1 MNGKG
6 TAMARHPWV
15 AKADDGVRWGMQVV
29 VPARREALPELMG
42 VAKQM
47 EEQGFDSMFVMDHPA
62 LHADPYIALA
72 GAAAVTEKL
81 YLGQLVMAATYRH
94 PAFVARM
101 QADLDNL
108 SRGRSVLGV
117 GSGWFEAEYNM
128 MNIDFPAIGRRQKDL
143 DELIAVVDGLWSGKP
158 FTHHGESF
166 AIDGMQIDPPPAQRP
181 PVLVG
186 GSGKKGTL
194 RQVATWADA
203 CNVSEEAKLNV
214 PGATDAQRFAQVAEL
229 YAALDAHLDDLGR
242 PRNEVLKSHFTSMLV
257 LAPTQ
262 EEADQRADSC
272 DTSKSTSAGARSNG
286 RAFLASASVDR
297 AIAYYQGLRDAG
309 AQYFVVQVEQDDTET
324 MLLLADAVMPNVE

>member
-1 MNGKG
+1 
-6 TAMARHPWV
+6 MARHPWV
-15 AKADDGVRWGMQVV
+15 AKADEGLRWGMQIVI
-29 VPARREALPELMG
+29 PERRTALSELMG

-47 EEQGFDSMFVMDHPA
+47 EQLGFDSMFVMDHPA

-108 SRGRSVLGV
+108 SNGRSILGV

-128 MNIDFPAIGRRQKDL
+128 MNIDFPPIGRRQKDL
-143 DELIAVVDGLWSGKP
+143 DELITTVEGLWSGQP
-158 FTHHGESF
+158 FTHHGQTF
-166 AIDGMQIDPPPAQRP
+166 NIDGMQIEPAPARRP

-194 RQVATWADA
+194 RQVATWGDA
-203 CNVSEEAKLNV
+203 CNVNEEQKLNV
-214 PGATDAQRFAQVAEL
+214 AGVSDAERADQVAAVF
-229 YAALDAHLDDLGR
+229 AALDGHLDDLGR

-262 EEADQRADSC
+262 EEADRRADAI
-272 DTSKSTSAGARSNG
+272 DTSKSTSAGVRSHG
-286 RAFLASASVDR
+286 RAFIASASVDR
-297 AIAYYQGLRDAG
+297 AIAYYQALRNAG
-309 AQYFVVQVEQDDTET
+309 AQYFVVQVAQDDTET
-324 MLLLADAVMPNVE
+324 MLLLANSVMPNVS

>member
-1 MNGKG
+1 
-6 TAMARHPWV
+6 MARHPWV
-15 AKADDGVRWGMQVV
+15 AKADEGLRWGMQVV
-29 VPARREALPELMG
+29 VPARRDALPKLMG

-47 EEQGFDSMFVMDHPA
+47 EELGFDSMFVMDHPA
-62 LHADPYIALA
+62 LHADPYIALS

-101 QADLDNL
+101 QGDLDNL
-108 SRGRSVLGV
+108 SGGRSILGV

-128 MNIDFPAIGRRQKDL
+128 MNLDFPPIGRRQKDL
-143 DELIAVVDGLWSGKP
+143 DELISALDGLWSGKP
-158 FTHHGESF
+158 FTHHGETF
-166 AIDGMQIDPPPAQRP
+166 DIDAMQIDPAPARRP

-203 CNVSEEAKLNV
+203 CNVNEEQKLNV
-214 PGATDAQRFAQVAEL
+214 AGVTDAQRSAQLADVF
-229 YAALDAHLDDLGR
+229 AALDGHLDDLGR

-262 EEADQRADSC
+262 EEADQRADAI
-272 DTSKSTSAGARSNG
+272 DTSKSTSAGARSHG
-286 RAFLASASVDR
+286 RSFLAPASVDR
-297 AIAYYQGLRDAG
+297 AVAYYQSLRNAG
-309 AQYFVVQVEQDDTET
+309 AQYFVVQVNQDDSET
-324 MLLLADAVMPNVE
+324 MLLLANAVMPNVE